1 MGCRVVAGAGRFL
14 VGLVLVIRGVGLCLV
29 GGSVLVVMARVCLGW
44 VGVARCGR
52 VRVWFMPLTGLVV
65 VPGGVAESRF
75 WSLLLSGCW

>member
-44 VGVARCGR
+44 VGVARCNEEIGR
-52 VRVWFMPLTGLVV
+52 ASCRERV
-65 VPGGVAESRF
+65 
-75 WSLLLSGCW
+75 